1 MAFFDVIKKD
11 KEDGNLVWKYPK
23 TKFSTASQLVVH
35 ESQEAVFFANGK
47 ALDLFGAGKY
57 TLDTNNIPLLKGLMQ
72 LPTGRKSP
80 FECEVYFI
88 DVSEQKTKWGTSTK
102 IEFLE
107 PKYNFPIAI
116 GACGE
121 IRFKIED
128 SRKLLIKLVGIKNN
142 FNTQSIDEFF
152 SSYILMN
159 VKTYI
164 SQIITKEKIC
174 IFEIDQQLEK
184 FSEELKELL
193 QKDLNEFGIKLDKFI
208 ITTIAKPESD
218 KTYLEFKEL
227 FFKQSVSV
235 AQAKLRQEVSLIDEE
250 TEAQKKIISSKAEAT
265 KRMQEGYSYQ
275 EEKGFEIGKE
285 LAKNEAVGQF
295 TNVGIGMGMISGIG
309 GQVSNKVSEQVTTA
323 MASVSGKVCP
333 SCNTQ
338 NSETSSFCKKCGHN
352 FNAPKVCIN
361 CGNVLQEDSVFC
373 DKCGGRVN

>member
-1 MAFFDVIKKD
+1 MALFDVIKKS

-23 TKFSTASQLVVH
+23 TKFSTASQLIVH

-57 TLDTNNIPLLKGLMQ
+57 TLDTNNIPLLKTLMQ

-88 DVSEQKTKWGTSTK
+88 DISEKTTKWGTSSK

-107 PKYNFPIAI
+107 PKYNFPIKI

-128 SRKLLIKLVGIKNN
+128 SRKLLIKLVGIKNS
-142 FNTQSIDEFF
+142 FNTESIDDFF

-164 SQIITKEKIC
+164 AQIITKEKIC

-193 QKDLNEFGIKLDKFI
+193 QKDLSDFGIKLEKFI
-208 ITTIAKPESD
+208 VTTIAKPEDD

-227 FFKQSVSV
+227 FFNQTVSV
-235 AQAKLRQEVSLIDEE
+235 AQAILRQQVSLIDEE
-250 TEAQKKIISSKAEAT
+250 TEAQKKIISSQAEAT
-265 KRMQEGYSYQ
+265 KRAQEGYSYQ

-285 LAKNEAVGQF
+285 MAKNEAVGQF

-309 GQVSNKVSEQVTTA
+309 GEISNKVSEQVTSA
-323 MASVSGKVCP
+323 MTNISIKSCP
-333 SCNTQ
+333 NCHTQ
-338 NSETSSFCKKCGHN
+338 NSESSVFCKKCGYN
-352 FNAPKVCIN
+352 FNTPKVCSN
-361 CGNVLQEDSVFC
+361 CGNQLESDSVFC
-373 DKCGGRVN
+373 DKCGWRVN